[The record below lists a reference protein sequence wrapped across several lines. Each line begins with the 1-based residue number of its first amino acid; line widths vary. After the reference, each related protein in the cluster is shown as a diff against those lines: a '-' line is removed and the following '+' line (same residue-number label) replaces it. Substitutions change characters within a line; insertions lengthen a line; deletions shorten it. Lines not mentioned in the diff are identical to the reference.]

1 VPLERQLCDAI
12 IQAEG
17 AARRAPQSQEKN
29 VPDIIVTI
37 LSVSIV
43 LGIMVLVHEWGH
55 FIVAKAFGV
64 RVEIFSIGFGPRLW
78 GRKKGDTDYR
88 ISGLPLGG
96 YVKMAGDNPL
106 EERKGDPDEF
116 LSKPRW
122 QRALIAVA
130 GPAMNII
137 LSIVIIAGIYMH
149 GSQMPAYLDQ
159 PMVLAGV
166 LPDSTA
172 QKAGLAP
179 GDRVVKING
188 VSNPTWEQAVK
199 ELESTL
205 PGHSLS
211 LVVDR
216 KGQQVSVT
224 LPITQALEDMFGYP
238 PSRLIIGSVSP
249 GMPAERAGLMPG
261 DEVLKVNGNPLAS
274 GSEFP
279 SLVGKSQGSP
289 LDLEIRR
296 GNQTMHIVVQPQ
308 QVGVKN
314 GVPQWQIGVGLQV
327 GELVVRRLPFGAA
340 ISESI
345 TVNTMMARQVAFVVV
360 ELFRGNISLKQL
372 EGPLGIA
379 RESGRA
385 ARQGATELL
394 KLMAMIGVNLAILN
408 LLPIP
413 PLDGGHILLLFIE
426 GSIRRDLSIR
436 VKERFV
442 TVSMVFLLL
451 VFAIVMYNDVLR
463 LAHR

>member
-1 VPLERQLCDAI
+1 
-12 IQAEG
+12 
-17 AARRAPQSQEKN
+17 
-29 VPDIIVTI
+29 VPDFIVTI
-37 LSVSIV
+37 LSVSVV

-106 EERKGDPDEF
+106 EDRKGDPDEF

-130 GPAMNII
+130 GPAMNIV
-137 LSIVIIAGIYMH
+137 LSILLIAGIYMH
-149 GSQMPAYLDQ
+149 GSKEPAYLDQ
-159 PMVLAGV
+159 QMVLAGV
-166 LPDSTA
+166 LPDSIA
-172 QKAGLAP
+172 QKAGLTA
-179 GDRVVKING
+179 GDHIVKINNAG
-188 VSNPTWEQAVK
+188 NPTWDQAIT
-199 ELESTL
+199 ELEWTL

-211 LVVDR
+211 VVVER
-216 KGQQVSVT
+216 NGKEVPVT
-224 LPITQALEDMFGYP
+224 VPTSQSLEDMFGYP
-238 PSRLIIGSVSP
+238 ANRLLIGSVTS
-249 GMPAERAGLMPG
+249 GMPAERSGILPG

-279 SLVGKSQGSP
+279 SLVEKSRGAP
-289 LDLEIRR
+289 LDLEILR
-296 GNQTMHIVVQPQ
+296 GDRTLHIEVRPQ

-314 GVPQWQIGVGLQV
+314 GVAQWQIGVGLRP
-327 GELVVRRLPFGAA
+327 GELVERRLPVGAA
-340 ISESI
+340 IAGSV
-345 TVNTMMARQVAFVVV
+345 TTNALMARQVAFVVV
-360 ELFRGNISLKQL
+360 ELFRGKISLTQL
-372 EGPLGIA
+372 QGPLGIA
-379 RESGRA
+379 RASGEA
-385 ARQGATELL
+385 ARQGAVELFR
-394 KLMAMIGVNLAILN
+394 LMAMIGVNLAILN

-413 PLDGGHILLLFIE
+413 PLDGGHILLLFVE
-426 GSIRRDLSIR
+426 GTIRRDLSIR

-463 LAHR
+463 LAHH

>member
-1 VPLERQLCDAI
+1 VSDF
-12 IQAEG
+12 
-17 AARRAPQSQEKN
+17 
-29 VPDIIVTI
+29 IVTI
-37 LSVSIV
+37 LSVSVV

-55 FIVAKAFGV
+55 FVVAKAFGV

-88 ISGLPLGG
+88 VSGLPLGG

-130 GPAMNII
+130 GPAMNIV
-137 LSIVIIAGIYMH
+137 LSIIIFAGIYMH
-149 GSQMPAYLDQ
+149 GSKEPAYLDQ

-172 QKAGLAP
+172 QKAGLAA
-179 GDRVVKING
+179 GDHIVKING
-188 VSNPTWEQAVK
+188 TSDPTWDRAR
-199 ELESTL
+199 LEAMSTL

-216 KGQQVSVT
+216 NGQAISLSV
-224 LPITQALEDMFGYP
+224 PMGQSIDDIFGYP
-238 PSRLIIGSVSP
+238 PNRLLIGSVTP
-249 GMPAERAGLMPG
+249 GMPAERSGIKPG
-261 DEVLKVNGNPLAS
+261 DEVLKVDGNLLAS
-274 GSEFP
+274 GAEFP
-279 SLVGKSQGSP
+279 SLVEKSRGSA

-296 GNQTMHIVVQPQ
+296 GDRTLHIEVHPQ
-308 QVGVKN
+308 QVGIRN

-327 GELVVRRLPFGAA
+327 GELVERRLPFGRA
-340 ISESI
+340 IVESI
-345 TVNTMMARQVAFVVV
+345 GLSALTAREVVYVVV

-372 EGPLGIA
+372 QGPLGIA
-379 RESGRA
+379 KASGDA
-385 ARQGATELL
+385 AREGATQLL
-394 KLMAMIGVNLAILN
+394 NLMGMIGINLAILN

-426 GSIRRDLSIR
+426 GTIRRDLSIR

-463 LAHR
+463 LAHH

>member
-1 VPLERQLCDAI
+1 
-12 IQAEG
+12 
-17 AARRAPQSQEKN
+17 
-29 VPDIIVTI
+29 
-37 LSVSIV
+37 
-43 LGIMVLVHEWGH
+43 M
-55 FIVAKAFGV
+55 
-64 RVEIFSIGFGPRLW
+64 EIFSIGFGPRLW

-159 PMVLAGV
+159 PMALAGV
-166 LPDSTA
+166 LPDSAA
-172 QKAGLAP
+172 QKAGLAA

-211 LVVDR
+211 LAVDR
-216 KGQQVSVT
+216 NGQQVSVT
-224 LPITQALEDMFGYP
+224 LPITQSLEDMFGYP

-279 SLVGKSQGSP
+279 SLVGKSQGSQ

-314 GVPQWQIGVGLQV
+314 GVAQWQIGVGLQV
-327 GELVVRRLPFGAA
+327 GELVERRLPFSAA
-340 ISESI
+340 IAESI
-345 TVNTMMARQVAFVVV
+345 TMNTMMARQVAFVVV

-385 ARQGATELL
+385 ARQGASELL